1 MTKMM
6 MMMMMIMMIT
16 RMKVSKRNPR
26 FASMKLILNCS
37 DTFFFDKI
45 SWEVVIV

>member
-6 MMMMMIMMIT
+6 MMMMMRIMMIT

-45 SWEVVIV
+45 S

>member
-6 MMMMMIMMIT
+6 MMMMIMTIT
-16 RMKVSKRNPR
+16 RMKVSRRNPR
-26 FASMKLILNCS
+26 FASMELILNCS
-37 DTFFFDKI
+37 DTSFFDKI